1 MQDSESATQR
11 KLSFFATLKAVCW
24 SFVGI
29 RKKSGYEQDAAK
41 LNPVHVIIAGILGAM
56 VFITTLILIVKH
68 VVSG

>member
-1 MQDSESATQR
+1 MQDLKSATQR

-41 LNPVHVIIAGILGAM
+41 LNPVYVIVAGILG
-56 VFITTLILIVKH
+56 VVIFITTLILIVKH